1 MADHTDEEVLR
12 DSSVA
17 DAEISEFRVLG
28 RGGFALVPGGYDVKS
43 LESFQATPNRIVER
57 RQFSE
62 VPSLSA
68 YVSRFATEDTIAF
81 ADWRKRSILSMI
93 DYHTPPS
100 LPSSLPDDETSVGA
114 FTPFV
119 PAQPSHN
126 DHSAEFI
133 ATLSPEYAAWSA
145 LARQGYVGQKAL
157 GEFLED
163 RAIDV
168 VNPDPATIMD
178 IVLKF
183 EVTRTAKISSG
194 QKLSNGTVQFQYV
207 QEDGQKKGAVAF
219 PEVLFLRIPLYEG
232 GNPIGILV
240 RLRYDITDGVLRF
253 AVKIADQDNL
263 ERAAFEDCVAQFA
276 KLMETAPLGVPPIYR
291 HANTKS

>member
-68 YVSRFATEDTIAF
+68 YVSRFATEDTVTF

-100 LPSSLPDDETSVGA
+100 IVGSA
-114 FTPFV
+114 E
-119 PAQPSHN
+119 PSHN
-126 DHSAEFI
+126 THQAEFV
-133 ATLSPEYAAWSA
+133 ARLSPEYAAWSD
-145 LARQGYVGQKAL
+145 LSRRGLINQKAF

-163 RAIDV
+163 RAVDV
-168 VNPDPATIMD
+168 INPDPADIMD

-183 EVTRTAKISSG
+183 EVTRTAKIASR
-194 QKLSNGTVQFQYV
+194 QKLANGTVQFTYIE
-207 QEDGQKKGAVAF
+207 EDGHAKGAVAF
-219 PEVLFLRIPLYEG
+219 PEAFILSIPLYEG
-232 GNPIGILV
+232 AEAQKFLV
-240 RLRYDITDGVLRF
+240 RIRYDIKDGALGF
-253 AVKIADQDNL
+253 AVKIAGQDKL
-263 ERAAFEDCVAQFA
+263 EREAFEVCVAQFA
-276 KLMETAPLGVPPIYR
+276 TLMVSAPGGVPPIYR
-291 HANTKS
+291 GVA